1 MSSFVNK
8 ELKPLWNTNQFR
20 CLELNLVSKFMSYLE
35 QGFRQGLDLT
45 TLQTTYTNYQHLQ
58 GENSLSTSFYDRSFF
73 FHVIFLNFVLGVG
86 SSENFCFQYLKC
98 FNILENALFLFER
111 SFTLTN
117 QFGSIMV
124 NNK

>member
-45 TLQTTYTNYQHLQ
+45 TLQTTYVPTPMPMYGELLQ
-58 GENSLSTSFYDRSFF
+58 
-73 FHVIFLNFVLGVG
+73 
-86 SSENFCFQYLKC
+86 
-98 FNILENALFLFER
+98 
-111 SFTLTN
+111 
-117 QFGSIMV
+117 
-124 NNK
+124 

>member
-8 ELKPLWNTNQFR
+8 ELKPLWNTNQSR
-20 CLELNLVSKFMSYLE
+20 CLELNLVSKFMSYLK
-35 QGFRQGLDLT
+35 QGFRQGLNLNICKGKI
-45 TLQTTYTNYQHLQ
+45 TLYEFTIL
-58 GENSLSTSFYDRSFF
+58 GRF
-73 FHVIFLNFVLGVG
+73 FHGIFLNFVLSVG

-98 FNILENALFLFER
+98 FNISENALFLFER